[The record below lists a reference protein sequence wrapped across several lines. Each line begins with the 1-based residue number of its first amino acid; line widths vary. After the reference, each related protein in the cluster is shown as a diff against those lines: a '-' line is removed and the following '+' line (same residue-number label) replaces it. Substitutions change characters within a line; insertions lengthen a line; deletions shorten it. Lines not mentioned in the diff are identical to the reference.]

1 MKRDYRE
8 LRQLANEFHDR
19 FSELNYD
26 TSMSLTQKF
35 NVLLEYFKNIA
46 KDWEEVLD
54 YLEEFEAKFDE
65 NLYNTVYEILDKWLS
80 DGVLADLVKELINE
94 KYQTRVYVT
103 FDENDPDKDYGV
115 VINDIIANNTNVVI
129 ELQHSKTYQ
138 VKTTINMLNATIIGN
153 FSTLRSHM
161 RTGEYLIKMNGRDC
175 IRDLHINK
183 IQCIGNEIIH
193 SNAIYVTSKDHIIT
207 NIRSFN
213 QKFDEFFHF
222 VDAWDCMVS
231 NIRVDMDTDER
242 KGTFI
247 VSDYSVN
254 NQFNN
259 LSIGYGNTGVR
270 FTTLRRPTYNNA
282 SEGWLFE
289 NTQFFVFDYGI
300 KGNIITYLTLTN
312 FMFDLGV
319 NTAIDI
325 GIGQSFKMSGAWIA
339 SFKNLGSE
347 VKPPLIAVSG
357 NFSDVTICDNTF
369 VNNNT
374 RTDLSCFS
382 VGATNATIKNNQLKN
397 LNGGNAFG
405 YNTRDN
411 WYDTGFTKTIAEAER
426 MLKTSGVDYNT
437 ISKRNQEFELVF
449 YEIGKPKNI
458 CILRGIWSTSDTEP
472 SVVETINPDS
482 LVHLKGVNT
491 LGTVS
496 VEGYTNVVNMRST
509 LRYLDI

>member
-1 MKRDYRE
+1 MFNKLNPLQVRGVSVYPMTEFRNELLIDEQIAELFAYVTSIKDLTNDMADY
-8 LRQLANEFHDR
+8 LNEFI
-19 FSELNYD
+19 EN
-26 TSMSLTQKF
+26 
-35 NVLLEYFKNIA
+35 
-46 KDWEEVLD
+46 
-54 YLEEFEAKFDE
+54 FDS
-65 NLYNTVYEILDKWLS
+65 NLYKTVYEILDKWLS
-80 DGVLADLVKELINE
+80 DGVLADLVKELLNE
-94 KYQTRVYVT
+94 KYQTRVYIA
-103 FDENDPDKDYGV
+103 FDETDPDKDYGI
-115 VINDIIANNTNVVI
+115 VINEIINKYDNVVI

-138 VKTTINMLNATIIGN
+138 VKTTIEMSNATIIGN
-153 FSTLRSHM
+153 FATLRSHM

-175 IRDLHINK
+175 IRDLVINK

-193 SNAIYVTSKDHIIT
+193 SNAIYLTSKDHIVT

-213 QKFDEFFHF
+213 QKFDVFFYF
-222 VDAWDCMVS
+222 IDAWDCMFS

-247 VSDYSVN
+247 LSDYSVN

-259 LSIGYGNTGVR
+259 MSIGYGNTGIV
-270 FTTLRRPTYNNA
+270 FTTKRRPNYNNA

-319 NTAIDI
+319 STAIDI
-325 GIGQSFKMSGAWIA
+325 GIGQSFKMNGAWIA

-357 NFSDVTICDNTF
+357 NFSDVTICDNTL

-374 RTDLSCFS
+374 TRTDLNAFS
-382 VGATNATIKNNQLKN
+382 VGATNATIKNNNLKK

-411 WYDTGFTKTIAEAER
+411 FYDSGFTKTIAEAER
-426 MLKTSGVDYNT
+426 KLITSGVGYNT
-437 ISKRNQEFELVF
+437 ISKRGQEFELIF
-449 YEIGKPKNI
+449 YEIGTPKNI
-458 CILRGIWSTSDTEP
+458 CMLRGIWNTSDVEP
-472 SVVETINPDS
+472 SVVETINPES
-482 LVHLKGVNT
+482 LLHLKGVNP

-496 VEGYTNVVNMRST
+496 VEGYTNVANLRST